1 MLLLLDLEDVLN
13 TGRSA
18 AEATARAAAARAA
31 PFDAFRFASY
41 ADWVISE
48 STDRYENGRCLH
60 CRWRSQVPRTPE
72 STPESDFLAPDP
84 DPYLDVWTPGDWES
98 DD

>member
-72 STPESDFLAPDP
+72 SDFLASDP
-84 DPYLDVWTPGDWES
+84 SPVSPEPHWDTWTPVS